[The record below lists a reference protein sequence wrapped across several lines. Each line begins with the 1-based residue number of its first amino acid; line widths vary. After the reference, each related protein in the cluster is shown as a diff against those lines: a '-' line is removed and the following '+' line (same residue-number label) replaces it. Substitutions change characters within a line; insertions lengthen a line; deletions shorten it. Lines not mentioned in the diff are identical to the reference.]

1 MDEWRFIMN
10 QNDSLNEMMKLLSQM
25 DPKQLETGLS
35 KVSKMLNSPDAD
47 KIIQQI
53 KKRKDLS

>member
-35 KVSKMLNSPDAD
+35 QVSKMLNSPDAD